1 MDLYERLAPYI
12 QDYIYRSGWT
22 QFREIQVAAC
32 ELIFGTDAHIVLSS
46 GTASGKTEAAFLP
59 ALTLLDENPSSS
71 VGILYISPLK
81 ALINDQFVRIGR
93 LLEESDI
100 PVCRW
105 HGDAPDGAKRRML
118 RNPRGVLQITP
129 ESLESL
135 LINRRESCIRL
146 FSDLRFI
153 IVDEMHYFMESP
165 RGVQLLSLLE
175 RMERLA
181 GCRPRRIGLSAT
193 LSDPDGAAE
202 WLSCGT
208 KRKCLV
214 PEANSG
220 RRRARVSMRGFLT
233 EEKNGQEKEKPGRG
247 GACAEEGAEAE
258 ESCAGQGGF
267 CREHLEYLYQ
277 VTRDKKA
284 LIFTASRA
292 EAELMTAGLRS
303 LAAEYGTPDCYQV
316 HHGSISAILREET
329 EQKMRESET
338 PVVTAATVTLELG
351 IDIGSLDCVVQAGPP
366 LTVSGL
372 VQRIGRCGRRGQT
385 AELFFTFEESKESR
399 NTAEL
404 RKLNWGF
411 LKTLAMI
418 RLLAAHFT
426 EPVPPFGHPYAVLYH
441 QTLSV
446 LLAKGELSPARLAQ
460 TLLTL
465 GVFRNITQEDY
476 RTLLRHMLAIGHLQR
491 TERGGLIIGQKAER
505 IVSGYRFYS
514 VFEAQEEYL
523 VREENRLIGS
533 VTEPYPEGERF
544 TLAGRAWE
552 TTGIDAKGR
561 ILYVRAVPGI
571 PKVHW
576 NSPMRHTI
584 HAAVLR
590 KMREIL
596 TEDEEY
602 AFLSGECKEELA
614 RFRTLAAALG
624 FARNPVLELSEGG
637 YAVFPWA
644 GTGRLAALF
653 HVLEQEGIM
662 CRICPGESM
671 PIYLEVTYPGSAEA
685 LEELVRGFLKNGADK
700 ESLKLPDTVEIP
712 CKYNGYIPK
721 ELLVKQYREDYL
733 ESGPEL

>member
-71 VGILYISPLK
+71 VGVLYISPLK

-165 RGVQLLSLLE
+165 RGGQLLSLLE
-175 RMERLA
+175 LA
-181 GCRPRRIGLSAT
+181 
-193 LSDPDGAAE
+193 
-202 WLSCGT
+202 
-208 KRKCLV
+208 
-214 PEANSG
+214 
-220 RRRARVSMRGFLT
+220 

-426 EPVPPFGHPYAVLYH
+426 EPVPPFRHPYAVLYH

-446 LLAKGELSPARLAQ
+446 LLAEGELSPARLAQ

-476 RTLLRHMLAIGHLQR
+476 RMLLRHMLAIGHLQR

-624 FARNPVLELSEGG
+624 FAGNPVLELSEGG

-671 PIYLEVTYPGSAEA
+671 PIYLEVMYPGSAKA

-700 ESLKLPDTVEIP
+700 ESLKLPDTAEIP